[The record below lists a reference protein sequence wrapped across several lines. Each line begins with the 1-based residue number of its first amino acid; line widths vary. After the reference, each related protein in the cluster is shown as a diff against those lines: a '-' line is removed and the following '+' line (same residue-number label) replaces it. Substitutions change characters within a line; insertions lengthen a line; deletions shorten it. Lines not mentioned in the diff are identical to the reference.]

1 MFLFRLKRTLKLGVK
16 SLWMHR
22 LRSTLTMLGIIFG
35 VSSVVAMLAIGEG
48 ASRDAQEKISQL
60 GSRNIII
67 KTIPP
72 PEDKSS
78 VGQQQTLKEYGLTYD
93 DAERFRG
100 AIPNVRVLV
109 PNRRISEQ
117 ALYRNKRISIEVIG
131 TVPWY
136 TEISSLHLKYGRFI
150 TSIDTHYKQ
159 AVCVID
165 EFVRKELFVFDDP
178 LGQNVKIGGDYY
190 RVIGITTAQKTD
202 AEAELQGQKKNGSAG
217 ANMGKIYIPLT
228 TARTRFGEMSIQIG
242 TSGATLERVELQEII
257 VQSQNID
264 QVLSTRRS
272 VQTILSRFHKKND
285 YEIVV
290 PLELMQRAKDVQRIF
305 TIVLGSIAA
314 ISLLVG
320 GIGIMNIMMATVSE
334 RTREIGIRRALG
346 ARKRDIIMQF
356 LSETLILTL
365 CGGILGMAVGAL
377 IPAMVTYFG
386 QMRTVITLSSLVMA
400 FGISAAVG
408 IAFGIYPAYRAANMD
423 PIESLRHE

>member
-1 MFLFRLKRTLKLGVK
+1 
-16 SLWMHR
+16 MHR

-48 ASRDAQEKISQL
+48 ASRDAQDKISQL

-136 TEISSLHLKYGRFI
+136 TEISSLRLKYGRFI
-150 TSIDTHYKQ
+150 TSVDTHYKQ

-190 RVIGITTAQKTD
+190 RVIGIVTAQKAD

-217 ANMGKIYIPLT
+217 ANIGKIYIPLT

-257 VQSQNID
+257 VQSRDID

-272 VQTILSRFHKKND
+272 IQTILSRFHKKND

-290 PLELMQRAKDVQRIF
+290 PLELMQRAKDIQRIF

-377 IPAMVTYFG
+377 IPVLVTYFG